1 MRPRPIPIRCQE
13 REISCPHCNAGVTL
27 NQLPHQ
33 GCWSNFR
40 VCPHCGGLFT
50 PDSDT
55 KIRQAFCMV
64 LSAISLVFTLLLYYE
79 SNNWLEPALSSYIV
93 LGGLIY
99 WGNRKMYLVPYSTKR
114 KARK

>member
-1 MRPRPIPIRCQE
+1 
-13 REISCPHCNAGVTL
+13 
-27 NQLPHQ
+27 
-33 GCWSNFR
+33 
-40 VCPHCGGLFT
+40 
-50 PDSDT
+50 
-55 KIRQAFCMV
+55 MV